1 MPELEVLIRELL
13 AVDGLAAGAV
23 AAGEVTR
30 LAHEVRDDAVEDAV
44 LVAEGLA
51 RPADALLAGAQRAE
65 VLARLRGDVDAE
77 LERDAADGRAADA
90 HVEETTREGR
100 HGVRVR
106 PLRLRDRNCDKG
118 AASSLDHKHNIFW
131 NISRGGVILERRA
144 ASHPRNMIATMRT
157 TGTAVH
163 ASTTTTTLAARRAAR
178 STGVTAG
185 RRTAITAMPVVHRS
199 MASLGGKRTLGTLG
213 RATHVVTRA
222 QGDDEPQ
229 IRGGDDEPDRD
240 EDGLYI
246 GTYSNFFT
254 DPDQLKG
261 VVIFCAFLASFLSL
275 GNIGA
280 AILLPILYDQ
290 PISTCIQGILFGYY
304 CPGQDGPLP

>member
-1 MPELEVLIRELL
+1 MIPN
-13 AVDGLAAGAV
+13 D
-23 AAGEVTR
+23 
-30 LAHEVRDDAVEDAV
+30 LAHSAMASSAAKSSSSTPPRGRAPRRRPDSFDAVKAV
-44 LVAEGLA
+44 VLGH
-51 RPADALLAGAQRAE
+51 GA
-65 VLARLRGDVDAE
+65 
-77 LERDAADGRAADA
+77 RAARRRGTYEA
-90 HVEETTREGR
+90 AVE
-100 HGVRVR
+100 
-106 PLRLRDRNCDKG
+106 
-118 AASSLDHKHNIFW
+118 
-131 NISRGGVILERRA
+131 VIPVVA
-144 ASHPRNMIATMRT
+144 
-157 TGTAVH
+157 AVH
-163 ASTTTTTLAARRAAR
+163 ATTTTTTLAARRAAR

-185 RRTAITAMPVVHRS
+185 RRTATNAMPVVHRS

-229 IRGGDDEPDRD
+229 TRGGDDEPDRD

>member
-23 AAGEVTR
+23 AAGEVAR

-51 RPADALLAGAQRAE
+51 SLPDPLLAGAQRPE

-77 LERDAADGRAADA
+77 LERDATDGRAADA

-163 ASTTTTTLAARRAAR
+163 ASSTTTTLAARRAAR

>member
-1 MPELEVLIRELL
+1 
-13 AVDGLAAGAV
+13 
-23 AAGEVTR
+23 
-30 LAHEVRDDAVEDAV
+30 
-44 LVAEGLA
+44 
-51 RPADALLAGAQRAE
+51 
-65 VLARLRGDVDAE
+65 
-77 LERDAADGRAADA
+77 
-90 HVEETTREGR
+90 
-100 HGVRVR
+100 
-106 PLRLRDRNCDKG
+106 
-118 AASSLDHKHNIFW
+118 
-131 NISRGGVILERRA
+131 
-144 ASHPRNMIATMRT
+144 MIATMRT
-157 TGTAVH
+157 TGTAVY
-163 ASTTTTTLAARRAAR
+163 ATTTTTTLARRAAR

-185 RRTAITAMPVVHRS
+185 RRTATNAMPVVHRS
-199 MASLGGKRTLGTLG
+199 MASLGGKRTLGTVGG

-229 IRGGDDEPDRD
+229 TRGGDDEPDRD

>member
-1 MPELEVLIRELL
+1 
-13 AVDGLAAGAV
+13 
-23 AAGEVTR
+23 
-30 LAHEVRDDAVEDAV
+30 
-44 LVAEGLA
+44 
-51 RPADALLAGAQRAE
+51 
-65 VLARLRGDVDAE
+65 
-77 LERDAADGRAADA
+77 
-90 HVEETTREGR
+90 
-100 HGVRVR
+100 
-106 PLRLRDRNCDKG
+106 
-118 AASSLDHKHNIFW
+118 
-131 NISRGGVILERRA
+131 
-144 ASHPRNMIATMRT
+144 MIATMRT

-163 ASTTTTTLAARRAAR
+163 AWSTTTPLAARRAAR

-185 RRTAITAMPVVHRS
+185 RRTATNAMPVVHRS

-229 IRGGDDEPDRD
+229 TRGGDDEPDRD

>member
-1 MPELEVLIRELL
+1 VPELEVLIRELL
-13 AVDGLAAGAV
+13 AVDGLASGAV

-51 RPADALLAGAQRAE
+51 RPADPLLAGAQRPE

-163 ASTTTTTLAARRAAR
+163 ASSTTTTLAARRAAR

-185 RRTAITAMPVVHRS
+185 RRTATNATPVVHRS

-229 IRGGDDEPDRD
+229 TRGGDDEPDRD

>member
-1 MPELEVLIRELL
+1 M
-13 AVDGLAAGAV
+13 
-23 AAGEVTR
+23 
-30 LAHEVRDDAVEDAV
+30 
-44 LVAEGLA
+44 
-51 RPADALLAGAQRAE
+51 
-65 VLARLRGDVDAE
+65 
-77 LERDAADGRAADA
+77 
-90 HVEETTREGR
+90 
-100 HGVRVR
+100 
-106 PLRLRDRNCDKG
+106 
-118 AASSLDHKHNIFW
+118 DHRHNIFW

-163 ASTTTTTLAARRAAR
+163 ATTTTTLAARRAAR

-185 RRTAITAMPVVHRS
+185 RRTATNAMPVVHRS

-229 IRGGDDEPDRD
+229 TRGGDDEPDRD